1 MMREMEALEMTQ
13 QTDVTQTGTP
23 IRLAAVDDHAIVV
36 RGVEALAEQHPDR
49 LTLVVQARTAQDLIA
64 AVADQRIDVALLD
77 LYLNDGSEAP
87 DTIRSLTGLG
97 IQCLMYTSEVR
108 PMPIRNAIRAGA
120 AGVALKSDPDE
131 TLLEAIQ
138 QVASGE
144 FAVSSDLAYVLATD
158 ETLAAHLAP
167 RELQALQLY
176 AAGVPK
182 KAIGRRM
189 NPPVEESTVIT
200 YFSRIAKRYADLDR
214 AVGNAFGAVREAHRD
229 GYLDLP
235 Q

>member
-1 MMREMEALEMTQ
+1 METTDMTQ
-13 QTDVTQTGTP
+13 QVEAP

-36 RGVEALAEQHPDR
+36 RGVESLAEQHPDQ
-49 LTLVVQARTAQDLIA
+49 LTLVAQAHTARELIA
-64 AVADQRIDVALLD
+64 AVADQQVDVALLD

-87 DTIRSLTGLG
+87 DTIRTLTALG
-97 IQCLMYTSEVR
+97 IKCLMYTSEVR

-120 AGVALKSDPDE
+120 SGVALKSDPDE
-131 TLLEAIQ
+131 SLLEAIQ

-235 Q
+235 G